1 MSKTDMLV
9 KRIKELT
16 DESKRNGVWESLNEE
31 IKDAV
36 KTLINK
42 LGAKSNFTKG
52 AIKKLAGGGGWA
64 PTKKGGRRRSL
75 SNGKRFP

>member
-9 KRIKELT
+9 KRIKELP

-31 IKDAV
+31 IKDSI

-42 LGAKSNFTKG
+42 LGVESNE
-52 AIKKLAGGGGWA
+52 
-64 PTKKGGRRRSL
+64 
-75 SNGKRFP
+75 

>member
-1 MSKTDMLV
+1 MDYQKNTGVWKVNKTDMLV
-9 KRIKELT
+9 KKIKELR

-42 LGAKSNFTKG
+42 LGTESNE
-52 AIKKLAGGGGWA
+52 
-64 PTKKGGRRRSL
+64 
-75 SNGKRFP
+75 